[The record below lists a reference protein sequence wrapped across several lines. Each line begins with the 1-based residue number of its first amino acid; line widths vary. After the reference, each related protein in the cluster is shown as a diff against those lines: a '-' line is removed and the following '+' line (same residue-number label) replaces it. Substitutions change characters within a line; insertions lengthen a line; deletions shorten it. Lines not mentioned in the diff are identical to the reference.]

1 MTLEE
6 KLKKI
11 AEYPDETVG
20 SRLAAEA
27 RRESSKLSRDDR
39 KRLFREGM
47 AMIYGSKPE
56 KTPRH

>member
-11 AEYPDETVG
+11 AEYPDDTIG

-27 RRESSKLSRDDR
+27 RRESSKLSREER
-39 KRLFREGM
+39 KQLFREGM
-47 AMIYGSKPE
+47 LMVYGRKSE
-56 KTPRH
+56 EASRH